1 MSQSKTLKKEKLT
14 FNTISQPVVD
24 GDSITIGKDQE
35 HFVKFISKE
44 TTLVAIAQEQG
55 ISYET
60 VQQNMARNK
69 RLVKRQ
75 VVGFMERKLGG
86 IA

>member
-1 MSQSKTLKKEKLT
+1 M
-14 FNTISQPVVD
+14 
-24 GDSITIGKDQE
+24 
-35 HFVKFISKE
+35 KFISKE

-75 VVGFMERKLGG
+75 GVGFMERKLGG